1 MVLKTDEYGA
11 PYFGDSDTPLRHKA
25 GYTDYAKLRNIK
37 TTIYNP
43 VTKTSTDMNLF
54 NANMKPWLKEIN
66 LSGKVLELG
75 CAYGWNRK
83 LGLQINGIT
92 DWDLVDVSS
101 FAKTKADID
110 DQRFFTVQ
118 DAKTH
123 LATLP
128 DNSYDHI
135 ISFRFI
141 ECLTDEDIKSL
152 VAEMN
157 RVCSVSQ
164 IHSFSRN
171 MDEYKPYYNT
181 KTLLSWSSSFRWQ
194 KGTILFSNAE
204 LDVEVM

>member
-66 LSGKVLELG
+66 LSGK
-75 CAYGWNRK
+75 
-83 LGLQINGIT
+83 INGIT